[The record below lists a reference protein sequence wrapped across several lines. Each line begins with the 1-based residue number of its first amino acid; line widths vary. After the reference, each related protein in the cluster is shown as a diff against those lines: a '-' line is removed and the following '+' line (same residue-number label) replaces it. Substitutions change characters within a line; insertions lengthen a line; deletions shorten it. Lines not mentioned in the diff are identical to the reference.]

1 MTNFS
6 QVMHDWRRMC
16 NKMDEGYEV
25 EACLHCPLTLADATK
40 RGCDA
45 IYTNW
50 AADVD
55 WDKIASIVEEWAA
68 KNPEPVYPT
77 WYEYVWSQL
86 TKKEPISDHDLAT
99 WMENNRIPADIAE
112 KLGLKPK
119 ERKNDV

>member
-1 MTNFS
+1 MMNFS

-16 NKMDEGYEV
+16 NTLDKIHGE
-25 EACLHCPLTLADATK
+25 EACSYCPIFHTDTIA
-40 RGCDA
+40 GCCDA
-45 IYTNW
+45 IYEDL
-50 AADVD
+50 AANID
-55 WDKIASIVEEWAA
+55 WDKIASIVETWAA

-119 ERKNDV
+119 ERKSDV